1 MIKII
6 FTVLVFFAT
15 MINSSF
21 SEIIR
26 SLEVLGNERI
36 TKETIKVYADIKL
49 GSDYQADDINKIVKT
64 LYSTEFFE
72 NIEAKF
78 ENNKLTLT
86 VKEYPI
92 INQIVIKGEKTE
104 KFKKEIIKLIK
115 SKQRGSY
122 IKNNILK
129 DEIKIKNIYK
139 SLGFNFAEVNSK
151 IKTYTENRVDL
162 IFEINRGEKVKI
174 SKINFIGDKKIRE
187 RRLRDVIVSEE
198 DKFWKFIT
206 RNTVLNEENIRLD
219 KRLLKNYYKSIGY
232 YDVQIISN
240 SVELEDNKNS
250 VVLNYNI
257 DAGKRYRISKISTNI
272 DPSIDKKAFI
282 NLSTQYEKIIGDYY
296 SPFKIKRTLEFLDR
310 LIDENDLQFI
320 QHSVKESIDGSN
332 INITINIFENEK
344 IFVERINVNGNTVTN
359 ENVIRSEFL
368 LDEGDPFNNLK
379 LKNTISELKARNIF
393 GKVDYKV
400 TDGSEKDT
408 KIIDIIVEEKPT
420 GEISAGAGVGSDGQ
434 SLMFSLRENNFL
446 GRGVRLNTFASV
458 NQDSFKGAFEVLNP
472 NFNNS
477 GNLVNFGISSTTNDK
492 PDSGYENSLIAL
504 SAGTTF
510 EQFKDVYLSA
520 GFNLTSDK
528 LTVLDNASENL
539 KKQKGT
545 FSDLAVSYG
554 LTFDNRDRSF
564 MPTSGFYSSFKQ
576 SLPLIGDAKTI
587 KNTYQLSSYYT
598 LSDEVI
604 GAIKFYAQNINGL
617 SEDVRLSKRLTLPS
631 NRLRGFETNKVGP
644 QDGSDYIGGNYAAA
658 LNFEASLPK
667 LLPES
672 TNTDINLFLDL
683 ANVWGVDYDSS
694 LGRSNVLRSSVGV
707 SGNWLSPIGPLSL
720 TFAKDL
726 RKAETDKT
734 NSFNFQL
741 GTSF

>member
-219 KRLLKNYYKSIGY
+219 KRLLKNYYKSIKL
-232 YDVQIISN
+232 Q
-240 SVELEDNKNS
+240 
-250 VVLNYNI
+250 
-257 DAGKRYRISKISTNI
+257 YRC
-272 DPSIDKKAFI
+272 
-282 NLSTQYEKIIGDYY
+282 
-296 SPFKIKRTLEFLDR
+296 
-310 LIDENDLQFI
+310 
-320 QHSVKESIDGSN
+320 
-332 INITINIFENEK
+332 
-344 IFVERINVNGNTVTN
+344 
-359 ENVIRSEFL
+359 
-368 LDEGDPFNNLK
+368 
-379 LKNTISELKARNIF
+379 
-393 GKVDYKV
+393 
-400 TDGSEKDT
+400 
-408 KIIDIIVEEKPT
+408 
-420 GEISAGAGVGSDGQ
+420 
-434 SLMFSLRENNFL
+434 
-446 GRGVRLNTFASV
+446 
-458 NQDSFKGAFEVLNP
+458 
-472 NFNNS
+472 
-477 GNLVNFGISSTTNDK
+477 
-492 PDSGYENSLIAL
+492 
-504 SAGTTF
+504 
-510 EQFKDVYLSA
+510 
-520 GFNLTSDK
+520 
-528 LTVLDNASENL
+528 
-539 KKQKGT
+539 
-545 FSDLAVSYG
+545 
-554 LTFDNRDRSF
+554 
-564 MPTSGFYSSFKQ
+564 
-576 SLPLIGDAKTI
+576 
-587 KNTYQLSSYYT
+587 
-598 LSDEVI
+598 
-604 GAIKFYAQNINGL
+604 
-617 SEDVRLSKRLTLPS
+617 
-631 NRLRGFETNKVGP
+631 
-644 QDGSDYIGGNYAAA
+644 
-658 LNFEASLPK
+658 
-667 LLPES
+667 
-672 TNTDINLFLDL
+672 
-683 ANVWGVDYDSS
+683 W
-694 LGRSNVLRSSVGV
+694 
-707 SGNWLSPIGPLSL
+707 
-720 TFAKDL
+720 
-726 RKAETDKT
+726 
-734 NSFNFQL
+734 
-741 GTSF
+741 